1 MSLDKLLSSGVVA
14 VMRKLPVEDI
24 ENIAS
29 ALIEGGISG
38 LEITLDSDDALG
50 VIERLSKLVGDRAV
64 VGAGTVLSSEQA
76 EAAIDAGAKFVFA
89 PILDKGT
96 IEVAK
101 RRETIVIPGVF
112 TPTEAYQA
120 IKWGADVVKVFPADC
135 VGPSFIKSV
144 KGPLP
149 MVRMMPTGGVDL
161 TNLASFIKAGA
172 VAVGAGGSLLDKNI
186 IAARDWPRLTA
197 LAKQYVNCAQ
207 TARGN

>member
-24 ENIAS
+24 ENIAI

-64 VGAGTVLSSEQA
+64 VGAGTVLNQEQA

-89 PILDKGT
+89 PILDKAT

-120 IKWGADVVKVFPADC
+120 VKWGADVVKVFPADC

-186 IAARDWPRLTA
+186 IAARDWPRLTE
-197 LAKQYVNCAQ
+197 LAKQYVDCAQ
-207 TARGN
+207 TARSS